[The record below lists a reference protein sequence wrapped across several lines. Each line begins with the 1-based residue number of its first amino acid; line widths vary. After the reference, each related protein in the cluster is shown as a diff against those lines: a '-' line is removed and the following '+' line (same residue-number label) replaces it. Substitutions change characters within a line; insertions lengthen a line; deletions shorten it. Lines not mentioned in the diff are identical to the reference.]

1 MRVSLMLPL
10 ENLKATALQFQVYT
24 VCKEQLIVHIPKNSQ
39 LTNKTQK
46 KKNPRNKLQETKEKL
61 MSWVLRHTPVVPE
74 FI

>member
-46 KKNPRNKLQETKEKL
+46 KKKSQK
-61 MSWVLRHTPVVPE
+61 
-74 FI
+74 

>member
-46 KKNPRNKLQETKEKL
+46 KKI
-61 MSWVLRHTPVVPE
+61 PE
-74 FI
+74 INFRKQKKS